1 MTLQEIV
8 YLQNARNQAYR
19 ADINHIARY
28 GDGSLPADTR
38 VVILHQ
44 KFAGG
49 KWLHTQLEL
58 PLAITI
64 GELLQLPADLQPD
77 HCSDENIPKKPEP
90 CFTAQSTDARS
101 RDTQLLKSLTS
112 DQGSEIVFY
121 PGDTPTGENGLP
133 ALPGGCT
140 DFISLP
146 VLYPSSG
153 GNHYA
158 GYSGLKRFWKTP
170 LPLFPL
176 RASPST
182 LLFRRISRLSA
193 KPGRTTQSLLFQ
205 GTVSA
210 RQCLFCLCA
219 QKNATCYAA

>member
-112 DQGSEIVFY
+112 DQGSDIVFY
-121 PGDTPTGENGLP
+121 PEDTPTDENGWP

-153 GNHYA
+153 EIITLDIPAEAILENAASFIPSA
-158 GYSGLKRFWKTP
+158 GIAVNTAFSADITP
-170 LPLFPL
+170 
-176 RASPST
+176 
-182 LLFRRISRLSA
+182 
-193 KPGRTTQSLLFQ
+193 
-205 GTVSA
+205 
-210 RQCLFCLCA
+210 FC
-219 QKNATCYAA
+219 